1 MNFELTQEEARVMGC
16 LLEKAVTTPDQYPLT
31 LNALTNACNQ
41 KSSRDPVMSLEQGVV
56 QRTTR
61 NLEGKYLLRT
71 QEGNKVE
78 KYIQRL
84 CNTPMAKWQ
93 FNSAEYAIVTLLL
106 LRGPQ
111 TPGELRARAGRL
123 HTFENNAAVSEV
135 LEAFMNREDG
145 ALVSRL
151 PRKAGRQDHE
161 YMHLFS
167 GEIESVAMEAPLVS
181 DSPSPRREDKIEKL
195 EARVSQLEAALVT
208 LAEKLGE
215 TVVLGVSDS
224 EDGV

>member
-1 MNFELTQEEARVMGC
+1 MGC
-16 LLEKAVTTPDQYPLT
+16 LLEKSVTTPDQYPLT
-31 LNALTNACNQ
+31 LNALVNACNQ
-41 KSSRDPVMSLEQGVV
+41 KSSRDPVMNLEQGVV

-61 NLEGKYLLRT
+61 NLEEKFLLRT

-93 FNSAEYAIVTLLL
+93 FKGGEYAIVTLLL

-111 TPGELRARAGRL
+111 TPGELRSRAGRL
-123 HTFENNAAVSEV
+123 HTFDDNHAVMDT
-135 LEAFMNREDG
+135 LLALMNREDG

-167 GEIESVAMEAPLVS
+167 GEIESVVMEAPLPATS
-181 DSPSPRREDKIEKL
+181 APQREDKLEKL
-195 EARVSQLEAALVT
+195 EARVSQLEAALTT
-208 LAEKLGE
+208 LADKLGE
-215 TVVLGVSDS
+215 PIVLGEPGSS
-224 EDGV
+224 EGSV

>member
-1 MNFELTQEEARVMGC
+1 MNFELTREEARVMGC
-16 LLEKAVTTPDQYPLT
+16 LLEKSVTTPDQYPLT
-31 LNALTNACNQ
+31 LNALVNASNQ
-41 KSSRDPVMSLEQGVV
+41 KSSRDPIMNLEQGVV

-61 NLEGKYLLRT
+61 NLEEKFLLRT

-93 FNSAEYAIVTLLL
+93 FNSAEYSIVTLLL

-111 TPGELRARAGRL
+111 TPGELRSRAGRL
-123 HTFENNAAVSEV
+123 HTFDDNQAVMDT
-135 LEAFMNREDG
+135 LLGLMNREGG

-167 GEIESVAMEAPLVS
+167 GEIESVVMEVPIPVSSAPQ
-181 DSPSPRREDKIEKL
+181 REDKIEKL
-195 EARVSQLEAALVT
+195 EARVTQLEAALIT
-208 LAEKLGE
+208 LADKLGE
-215 TVVLGVSDS
+215 SVVFGEVEPPS
-224 EDGV
+224 

>member
-1 MNFELTQEEARVMGC
+1 MN
-16 LLEKAVTTPDQYPLT
+16 
-31 LNALTNACNQ
+31 
-41 KSSRDPVMSLEQGVV
+41 LEQGVV

-61 NLEGKYLLRT
+61 NLEEKFLLRT

-93 FNSAEYAIVTLLL
+93 FNSAEYSIVTLLL

-111 TPGELRARAGRL
+111 TPGELRSRAGRL
-123 HTFENNAAVSEV
+123 HTFDDNQTVMDT
-135 LEAFMNREDG
+135 LLGLMNREDG

-167 GEIESVAMEAPLVS
+167 GEIESVVMEVPIPVSSAPQ
-181 DSPSPRREDKIEKL
+181 REDKIEKL
-195 EARVSQLEAALVT
+195 EARVTQLEAALIT
-208 LAEKLGE
+208 LADKLGE
-215 TVVLGVSDS
+215 SVVFGEVEPPS
-224 EDGV
+224 